1 MKDRSHDEVMAELF
15 LADPRYAE
23 ILLAEVR
30 QDGDVAELAILLRQL
45 DRKGDK
51 DGSAPVVKGY
61 P

>member
-1 MKDRSHDEVMAELF
+1 MAELF

-23 ILLAEVR
+23 ILFAEVR